1 MTPLTW
7 SWLLSLTGAMLFFA
21 AGAAYTARRFGRM
34 AFADSQLAAA
44 GARVSLPAA
53 ARLPSPLP
61 PAALEALENALSEA
75 DKRRAAL
82 ERELAQRTAERQQLF
97 RELEIE
103 RSARL
108 QREDQQQ
115 LVLDTSGVADLDAAS
130 LRQELAVIR
139 EQLTTRER
147 QIDSLRDENMKLR
160 AADEDLSHTKRE
172 LAMLNEQHRVLRAQV
187 FIAKPPA
194 APRPRTPTPT
204 LSATGRALQTIV
216 DTETRLGRAKSAVIA
231 DELGLLVAASS
242 ATNEY
247 NDALA
252 ALGAYLADV
261 GSKTRD
267 ILPLRKLRHV
277 VVCDDHDVTLTV
289 RPLAMDDPGLAL
301 VTLAVEPTSSANDNR
316 HN

>member
-7 SWLLSLTGAMLFFA
+7 SWLLSLTGAVLFFA
-21 AGAAYTARRFGRM
+21 AGAAYTARRFGRV

-44 GARVSLPAA
+44 GALASVPAP
-53 ARLPSPLP
+53 ARMPSP
-61 PAALEALENALSEA
+61 ALEALENALGEA
-75 DKRRAAL
+75 ETRRAAL

-108 QREDQQQ
+108 QRENQQQ
-115 LVLDTSGVADLDAAS
+115 LVLDPSSDADLDSAGV
-130 LRQELAVIR
+130 RQELAVIR

-147 QIDSLRDENMKLR
+147 QIDALRDENVKLR
-160 AADEDLSHTKRE
+160 ALDEDLSHTKRE
-172 LAMLNEQHRVLRAQV
+172 LAVLNEQHRVLRAQA

-194 APRPRTPTPT
+194 PPRPRTPTPT

-261 GSKTRD
+261 GSRTRD

>member
-1 MTPLTW
+1 MTPLVW
-7 SWLLSLTGAMLFFA
+7 SWLLSLTGALLFFA
-21 AGAAYTARRFGRM
+21 AGAAFTARRFGRV
-34 AFADSQLAAA
+34 ALDGPAD
-44 GARVSLPAA
+44 VPLPAA
-53 ARLPSPLP
+53 EPPSVPRSRVDVLD
-61 PAALEALENALSEA
+61 ALREAEE
-75 DKRRAAL
+75 RRAAL

-108 QREDQQQ
+108 ETALQAKAGAAPRTGQ
-115 LVLDTSGVADLDAAS
+115 DTDSIEG
-130 LRQELAVIR
+130 LRHELALVR
-139 EQLTTRER
+139 EELTTRET
-147 QIDSLRDENMKLR
+147 QLEKLRDENVRLR
-160 AADEDLSHTKRE
+160 AFEEDLGHTRKE
-172 LAMLNEQHRVLRAQV
+172 LANLNEQTRMLRAQA
-187 FIAKPPA
+187 IIGKP

-267 ILPLRKLRHV
+267 ILPLRKLRQV
-277 VVCDDHDVTLTV
+277 VVSDDQDLTLTV
-289 RPLAMDDPGLAL
+289 RPLPTDDPGLAL
-301 VTLAVEPTSSANDNR
+301 VTLAVQPASSANDSRKN
-316 HN
+316 